1 MEFMGFSCA
10 KFVNKAAVGLM
21 MLAWSMP
28 ASPQGKSRASTASP
42 HEPAQEQQAQEPQS
56 QNPPSQSPTAETPVV
71 QTPAPKTN
79 GSEIQ
84 PLPSPTD
91 ATAAARQAA
100 PPASGELL
108 HLTFQQALDLARKNA
123 TQFQATV
130 VNAGVLHED
139 AKQARNTLLPTVT
152 YNNSALYTQSIPGV
166 ETVST
171 AGKAEPVAAPPV
183 IYIANNAPH
192 EYTSQADI
200 HESIDMSA
208 LSNWRRASAAAA
220 VARAQME
227 IAKRGLVVTVAQTY
241 YKVGAAQ
248 HKLETAQLAAGEG
261 DKFFQLTQKL
271 EGGGEVAHA
280 DVIKAELQMRDR
292 RRQLQEAQLALL
304 NARLDL
310 AVLIFP
316 NFNDNF
322 EVADDI
328 HAAAPLP
335 SIEEIQQQG
344 TKDNPDLR
352 AALEVVRQSRYDVFG
367 ARAGYLPSL
376 SFDYFYGIDAPRF
389 AVNAELGNGRQYSNV
404 GSSWLATLNIPIWN
418 WGTTQSKVKQAE
430 LKQAQAKREFS
441 LAQRRLIAEIQSL
454 YAEAST
460 ALSELEDL
468 RRSGELA
475 SESLR
480 LVTLRYQNGES
491 TVLEVVDA
499 QTTFTTAN
507 AAYQD
512 GALRY
517 RVALASLQTLTG
529 VSTNP

>member
-10 KFVNKAAVGLM
+10 KFVNKTALSLM
-21 MLAWSMP
+21 MLAWSAQAWP
-28 ASPQGKSRASTASP
+28 EAKSEASTARYDAP
-42 HEPAQEQQAQEPQS
+42 KQEQQGQEQQPQNAPSPSTTARTPTAQNPEPQT
-56 QNPPSQSPTAETPVV
+56 PTA
-71 QTPAPKTN
+71 QTSGA
-79 GSEIQ
+79 EVQ
-84 PLPSPTD
+84 PLPPPTD
-91 ATAAARQAA
+91 ATATARQAA
-100 PPASGELL
+100 PPPNGELL
-108 HLTFQQALDLARKNA
+108 HLTFQQALELARKNA
-123 TQFQATV
+123 TQFQAAV

-139 AKQARNTLLPTVT
+139 AKQARNALLPTVA
-152 YNNSALYTQSIPGV
+152 YDNSALYTQGTPGF
-166 ETVST
+166 VS
-171 AGKAEPVAAPPV
+171 AVQGAPPV
-183 IYIANNAPH
+183 IFIANNSPH
-192 EYTSQADI
+192 EYVSQANI
-200 HESIDMSA
+200 HEAIDMSA
-208 LSNWRRASAAAA
+208 LGNWRRASAAAA
-220 VARAQME
+220 VARAQVE
-227 IAKRGLVVTVAQTY
+227 IAKRGLVVTVAQNY

-248 HKLETAQLAAGEG
+248 HKLETARTASGEG

-271 EGGGEVAHA
+271 ESGGEVAHA

-292 RRQLQEAQLALL
+292 RRQLQEAELALL

-328 HAAAPLP
+328 HASAPLP
-335 SIEEIQQQG
+335 SIEEIQQRG

-352 AALEVVRQSRYDVFG
+352 AALEAVRQSRYDVFG

-389 AVNAELGNGRQYSNV
+389 ATHTVLPTGERFSNLGY
-404 GSSWLATLNIPIWN
+404 SWLATLNIPIWN

-430 LKQAQAKREFS
+430 LKRDQAKREYS
-441 LAQRRLIAEIQSL
+441 LAQRKLIAEIQSL

-468 RRSGELA
+468 KRSGELA

-480 LVTLRYQNGES
+480 LTTLRYQNGEA
-491 TVLEVVDA
+491 TVLEVVDS
-499 QTTFTTAN
+499 QTTFATAN
-507 AAYQD
+507 SAYQD